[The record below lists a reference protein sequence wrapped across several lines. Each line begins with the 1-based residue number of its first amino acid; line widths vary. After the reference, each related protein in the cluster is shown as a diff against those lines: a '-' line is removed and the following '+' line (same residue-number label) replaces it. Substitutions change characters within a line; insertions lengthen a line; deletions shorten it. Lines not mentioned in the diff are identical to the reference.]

1 MIVED
6 DPMAQK
12 LLEIFISENSGY
24 QVAHIIE
31 SAAMAEFYCMTHKID
46 LILMDV
52 CTAMNVSGLEAAEKI
67 KSCFPNIKIIIITS
81 QPECS
86 FIDRARAAGVESF
99 WYKTA
104 SAEEIL
110 TVMDRTMAGER
121 IYPDNTPNLK
131 LGVADSDKFSDR
143 ELEVLR
149 LVVAGETDAA
159 IAEKLFMSVR
169 TVKQHIQTMRDKTG
183 FRNRT
188 ELAVRARE
196 SGLVIND
203 KTE

>member
-31 SAAMAEFYCMTHKID
+31 SAAMAEFYCMTHHID

-67 KSCFPNIKIIIITS
+67 KSRFPNIKIIIITS

-110 TVMDRTMAGER
+110 TVMDRTMAGES
-121 IYPDNTPNLK
+121 IYPDNTPSLK
-131 LGVADSDKFSDR
+131 LGVADSEKFSDR

-149 LVVAGETDAA
+149 LVGAGETDAA

-169 TVKQHIQTMRDKTG
+169 TVKQHVQTMRDKTG

-203 KTE
+203 KSE